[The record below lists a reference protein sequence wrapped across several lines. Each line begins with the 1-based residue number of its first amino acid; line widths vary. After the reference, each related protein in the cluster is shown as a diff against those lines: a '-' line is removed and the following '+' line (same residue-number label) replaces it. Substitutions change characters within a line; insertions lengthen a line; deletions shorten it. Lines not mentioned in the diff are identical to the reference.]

1 MRHTTVRSEDK
12 AVRLNHTTIDGWMA
26 LFGGPD
32 FIAKR
37 PTQGLRC
44 VVSAI

>member
-1 MRHTTVRSEDK
+1 MRQTTAKHHDR

-26 LFGGPD
+26 LFGGTD
-32 FIAKR
+32 SIAKR
-37 PTQGLRC
+37 PTEGLTH

>member
-1 MRHTTVRSEDK
+1 
-12 AVRLNHTTIDGWMA
+12 MA

>member
-1 MRHTTVRSEDK
+1 MRHTIARPEDRS
-12 AVRLNHTTIDGWMA
+12 VRLNHTTIDGWMA

-37 PTQGLRC
+37 PTEGVR